1 MRGRSDRRAQSL
13 TPAEA
18 RQIAEDAYVY
28 GYSLM
33 TTEVTRVQFTNVDKI
48 EELRGPMNQ
57 FVNVKRYPPA
67 NYRGVSA
74 PNADTHYSLGWLDLS
89 EPRVFS
95 HPDMGDRFYLFEVV
109 DLWMHD
115 LESSPSKRTAGGAAA
130 NYLFTGPDWK
140 GAVPAGM
147 KHVPMK
153 TRYMVILGRT
163 YADGTEQDYEAVNRL
178 QAQYKITPL
187 VSWGKDYK
195 PVDPPVNPNPGFGM
209 TDKPQTVLLSMGTE
223 GYFNM
228 MAKLMG
234 GASPPAAEDEPML
247 EKMAKIGLVPGQPFE
262 MSKLDPEVQAAL
274 KDIPQSALKKIEA
287 NKENLGGFVNGWVV
301 TKGLGTY
308 GTNYMK
314 RAVVAAFGWPANQE
328 KDAVYPYTEV
338 DGTGQKLT
346 GANKYT
352 QIGRAHV

>member
-74 PNADTHYSLGWLDLS
+74 PNADTLYSLGWLDLS
-89 EPRVFS
+89 EPQVFS

-115 LESSPSKRTAGGAAA
+115 LETSPSKRTAGGAAA

-140 GAVPAGM
+140 GTVPAGM
-147 KHVPMK
+147 KHVP
-153 TRYMVILGRT
+153 R
-163 YADGTEQDYEAVNRL
+163 
-178 QAQYKITPL
+178 
-187 VSWGKDYK
+187 
-195 PVDPPVNPNPGFGM
+195 
-209 TDKPQTVLLSMGTE
+209 
-223 GYFNM
+223 
-228 MAKLMG
+228 
-234 GASPPAAEDEPML
+234 PA
-247 EKMAKIGLVPGQPFE
+247 I
-262 MSKLDPEVQAAL
+262 
-274 KDIPQSALKKIEA
+274 
-287 NKENLGGFVNGWVV
+287 W
-301 TKGLGTY
+301 
-308 GTNYMK
+308 
-314 RAVVAAFGWPANQE
+314 
-328 KDAVYPYTEV
+328 
-338 DGTGQKLT
+338 
-346 GANKYT
+346 
-352 QIGRAHV
+352 